1 MGEAMQDIEVTLCF
15 IRDKAREYGEALSN
29 REFLKEFRKS
39 KKALLI
45 IEAEREGIKG
55 QQARESHAY
64 AHEDYLM
71 LLEGLKDAIQLEAI
85 LRMQI
90 KAAELRI
97 EVWKSQN
104 VRASAE
110 MRLTSGVNNE
120 LRRND
125 RSAN

>member
-1 MGEAMQDIEVTLCF
+1 MQDIEVTLCF

-45 IEAEREGIKG
+45 IEAEQQGVKG
-55 QQARESHAY
+55 QQARESYAY
-64 AHEDYLM
+64 AHDDYLM
-71 LLEGLKDAIQLEAI
+71 LLEGLKDSIQLEAM

-97 EVWKSQN
+97 EVWRSQN
-104 VRASAE
+104 ARARAE
-110 MRLTSGVNNE
+110 MNMT
-120 LRRND
+120 
-125 RSAN
+125 